1 MRHRFFAA
9 AAAVALSIALSGV
22 ALATSA
28 NAEPET
34 QSHGHGVASHWTLTW
49 GGDNPFEV
57 FWNRGDGTALWWP
70 STNIVNSSDSHA
82 YWPCFT
88 TQFTQ
93 RLQVWDSD
101 SGYAQDYTKAT
112 ESGGSP
118 C

>member
-1 MRHRFFAA
+1 MHHRFLATG
-9 AAAVALSIALSGV
+9 AAVALAIALSGA

-34 QSHGHGVASHWTLTW
+34 QNHGHGVTANWTLTW
-49 GGDNPFEV
+49 GGDNPFTV
-57 FWNRGDGTALWWP
+57 DWYRGDNTGIFWP
-70 STNIVNSSDSHA
+70 STNAVNFNDSHA
-82 YWPCFT
+82 FWPCFN

-93 RLQVWDSD
+93 KLRVWDSD